1 MSHLGI
7 RVYGKR
13 AALIATVSAATL
25 LAACERQ
32 FDVDFR
38 GEMGAL
44 DTSLAAGLAA
54 APRPEPD
61 TRGVISYPNFQ
72 VVVSQ
77 RGDTVAE
84 VASRVGIGADALA
97 NYNGL
102 KSTDILRSGEVLA
115 LPSRVSEP
123 SPATGAFGTG
133 PIRPI
138 SEIDIT
144 ELAGNAIDRETIAPD
159 TNAAQLADTSGLN
172 VLPQTGLEPIK
183 HQVERG
189 ETAFTIARLYNV
201 SIKALSEWNSLDADF
216 TIREGQHLLIP
227 VIPRAGA
234 NDRTDVFEDI
244 VTGPGAGSA
253 VTPPPP
259 SASTPL
265 PVNEPAISAAAPVA
279 VVTPE
284 PVQPAAAPA
293 PEPTPEPTA
302 SAGGRLGYPV
312 EGEIL
317 KPYEKGVNEGIDIA
331 ATAGTDVRAAE
342 AGTVGAIVQDTNG
355 VDIIVI
361 KHAGNL
367 LTVYTHVAN
376 PTIAKGDRV
385 TRGQVIGTVLA
396 GSPSFVHFEVRVG
409 SDSVNPM
416 DYLR

>member
-1 MSHLGI
+1 MSHLVK
-7 RVYGKR
+7 RVTGKR
-13 AALIATVSAATL
+13 AVLITAVSAIAVL
-25 LAACERQ
+25 SACDRQ
-32 FDVDFR
+32 FDLDFR

-44 DTSLAAGLAA
+44 DTSLAAGIAA

-61 TRGVISYPNFQ
+61 LRGVISYPNFQ

-77 RGDTVAE
+77 RGDTVSD

-102 KSTDILRSGEVLA
+102 KSSDILRSGEVLA

-144 ELAGNAIDRETIAPD
+144 ELAGNAIDRTSVAPD
-159 TNAAQLADTSGLN
+159 TNAAQLGNTAGLN

-183 HQVERG
+183 HRVERG

-216 TIREGQHLLIP
+216 TIREGQHLLVP

-244 VTGPGAGSA
+244 VTLPGVGSA

-259 SASTPL
+259 SASTAL
-265 PVNEPAISAAAPVA
+265 PVNEPAVSAPTSLADIAPTPS
-279 VVTPE
+279 VT
-284 PVQPAAAPA
+284 QPAAAPT
-293 PEPTPEPTA
+293 PTPTPTA
-302 SAGGRLGYPV
+302 DEGGRLGYPV

-331 ATAGTDVRAAE
+331 ATAGTNVKAAE

-361 KHAGNL
+361 KHSGNL

-376 PTIAKGDRV
+376 PSIAKGDRV
-385 TRGQVIGTVLA
+385 SRGQVIGTVRA
-396 GSPSFVHFEVRVG
+396 GSPSFVHFEVRLG